1 MRKNIWN
8 VVLGIV
14 LVAMGYWWYYTFT
27 YVHTAT
33 LIFDNNG
40 TEEIYEIGYRLTTL
54 VVKNEQ
60 DSSYIFYDKNG
71 KSLIIVNDVDWSKL
85 KIIKN
90 K

>member
-1 MRKNIWN
+1 MKNNI
-8 VVLGIV
+8 LTIIV
-14 LVAMGYWWYYTFT
+14 IAILTTIGYWWYYTFT